1 MRWFAL
7 LVEGDAASDW
17 PVGSDLEGV
26 AEWAGNVEDNVGD
39 LRLNKQSVIFVGNLL
54 IQLLNES

>member
-39 LRLNKQSVIFVGNLL
+39 LRLNNQSVILVVNLL
-54 IQLLNES
+54 STM

>member
-7 LVEGDAASDW
+7 LEGDAASDW
-17 PVGSDLEGV
+17 PVGSDLE

>member
-39 LRLNKQSVIFVGNLL
+39 LRLNKQSVIFVV
-54 IQLLNES
+54 IY

>member
-7 LVEGDAASDW
+7 LEDDAASDW

-26 AEWAGNVEDNVGD
+26 LEWAGNVEDNEGD
-39 LRLNKQSVIFVGNLL
+39 LQLNKQSVILVSNFL
-54 IQLLNES
+54 IQLCTE

>member
-7 LVEGDAASDW
+7 LEDDAASDW

-26 AEWAGNVEDNVGD
+26 VEWAGNVEDNVGD
-39 LRLNKQSVIFVGNLL
+39 LQLNKQSVIFVGS
-54 IQLLNES
+54 LLNRTK